1 MIDIGDIV
9 GNIASVCSI
18 IGLPIALYQISAIKS
33 KAEATEAGLNRL
45 LEMKENE
52 SLEQICT
59 QIFNQ
64 QQELAKIQASM
75 GKEGIEPKR
84 QAEKCESIIN
94 ELNQCIFQI
103 PVKYEIVTKTL
114 ECCTACLQDYL
125 KNNSDEKLKEASDY
139 LYTVLRRLKK
149 AKEKNVNEQ
158 LRDIAHQ

>member
-9 GNIASVCSI
+9 GNIASICSI
-18 IGLPIALYQISAIKS
+18 IGLPIALYQIAGIKS

-52 SLEQICT
+52 NLEQICT

-64 QQELAKIQASM
+64 QQELAQIQASI
-75 GKEGIEPKR
+75 GKEGIKPKR
-84 QAEKCESIIN
+84 QDEKCKSIIN
-94 ELNQCIFQI
+94 GLNQCIFQI
-103 PVKYEIVTKTL
+103 PVKYEEATKSL
-114 ECCTACLQDYL
+114 EICIACLQDYL

-139 LYTVLRRLKK
+139 LYTILRGLKK

-158 LRDIAHQ
+158 LKEIAHQ